1 MSFRLICEHLF
12 SKLNQTKLKSVTSC
26 ASSFHTSAVAAGK
39 INRMKD
45 RTALLRT
52 IVKKEDGIRG
62 TESVDLDSVIQR
74 YYMKNMMIIK
84 IFSK

>member
-26 ASSFHTSAVAAGK
+26 ASSFHTSTVAAGK

-84 IFSK
+84 ICSK